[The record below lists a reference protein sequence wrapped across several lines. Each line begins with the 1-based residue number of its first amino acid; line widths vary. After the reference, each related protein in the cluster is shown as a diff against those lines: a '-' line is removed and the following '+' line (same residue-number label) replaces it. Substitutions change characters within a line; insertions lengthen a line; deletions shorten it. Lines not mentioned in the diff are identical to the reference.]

1 MNLKV
6 KRALDRARRERERER
21 GRDREMGMETE
32 RDYIMCYLG
41 RQTEQDGDA
50 AL

>member
-6 KRALDRARRERERER
+6 KRALDRARRERER